1 MPPLPKAGMWFSS
14 TPTALVSFRG
24 RSYLLL
30 PPLHYKPIGSMEK
43 WYIYLHEWLIFYGF
57 HVAKG
62 YQSHGYYGL
71 KKTTLSLKHDYIH
84 PGRLTWN
91 IVMEVFRS
99 GENEGTCQGAA
110 NTKLFILQ
118 VIQNWPCDQLQVSF
132 WASAQTSSCL
142 LDQLWLAPV
151 IYNISKL
158 AI

>member
-1 MPPLPKAGMWFSS
+1 
-14 TPTALVSFRG
+14 
-24 RSYLLL
+24 
-30 PPLHYKPIGSMEK
+30 MEK
-43 WYIYLHEWLIFYGF
+43 WYIYLHDMVDFYGF
-57 HVAKG
+57 HVAKYTSPMDTMG
-62 YQSHGYYGL
+62 W
-71 KKTTLSLKHDYIH
+71 KKTTLSLKHNYIH